1 MKKLRKDITDKAHT
15 IGKLFQDNR
24 DSLLA
29 CKSSEEAYTF
39 VKQLFTKGNYHSPKA
54 NEILFKLGNG
64 MSYANTLIYL
74 QNIIFSAKG
83 MSTYSGLPKY

>member
-1 MKKLRKDITDKAHT
+1 MKKLRTDITDKAHT

-29 CKSSEEAYTF
+29 CKSSTEAYDL
-39 VKQLFTKGNYHSPKA
+39 VQKLFTEGNYHSPKA
-54 NEILFKLGNG
+54 NEILFKLGRG
-64 MSYANTLIYL
+64 MSYTNTLIYL

-83 MSTYSGLPKY
+83 MSTYSRLPKY